1 MNNTYIHLRVR
12 GSYIYTCIKEG
23 EYTKTSLE
31 KYNNRKT
38 NTYLI
43 PSSNSWW
50 INNTEFGEVKLM
62 MSVSLSLREKIC
74 QLKL

>member
-1 MNNTYIHLRVR
+1 MYRR
-12 GSYIYTCIKEG
+12 RRIYKEP
-23 EYTKTSLE
+23 LE

-43 PSSNSWW
+43 PLSNSWW
-50 INNTEFGEVKLM
+50 INNTEFREVKLM
-62 MSVSLSLREKIC
+62 MSASLSLREKIY

>member
-1 MNNTYIHLRVR
+1 MYRR
-12 GSYIYTCIKEG
+12 G
-23 EYTKTSLE
+23 EYTKNLIE

-43 PSSNSWW
+43 PPSNSWW

-62 MSVSLSLREKIC
+62 MSTSLRLHEEIC
-74 QLKL
+74 QLEL